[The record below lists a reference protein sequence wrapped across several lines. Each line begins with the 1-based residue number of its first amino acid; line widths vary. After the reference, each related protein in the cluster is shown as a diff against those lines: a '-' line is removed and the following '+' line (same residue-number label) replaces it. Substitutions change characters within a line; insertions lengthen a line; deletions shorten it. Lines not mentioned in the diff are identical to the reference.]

1 MPVIFAM
8 NKMDKPNVNPDK
20 LKAECAE
27 LGYNPVDWGGEH
39 EFIPVS
45 AKTGDGIDNLLET
58 ILIQADIMELKA
70 IEEGSARAVV
80 LEAERGKRA
89 WGSSHG
95 DCPKRDFERG
105 G

>member
-1 MPVIFAM
+1 M
-8 NKMDKPNVNPDK
+8 
-20 LKAECAE
+20 
-27 LGYNPVDWGGEH
+27 DWGGEH

-80 LEAERGKRA
+80 LEGSVEKGRGA
-89 WGSSHG
+89 VTTG

-105 G
+105 R